1 MILVDFSAIMHQMLF
16 SSISI
21 VKPKK
26 DKETNKLI
34 TSDFIGLM
42 KYKILEE
49 LFNIQTK
56 FSGTYKEIVL
66 CLDNHTAKNWRKNIL
81 GSYKI
86 NRHKERDQSDINFS
100 EVYSEIDELLEQLDK
115 NSPWKVIDVPS
126 AEGDDCILV
135 LARNYAN
142 SEPVLIVSFD
152 KDMIQAQKFGDV
164 KQYNQLTGHYVTAKD
179 KNTNSIDEWLVEHV
193 VLGDSTD
200 DIPRIVDNLDFSEKF
215 KRYLK
220 ENNYNINEFE
230 FAKLTSNE
238 KYNIIKNYNTHIID
252 KNGKSTLKL
261 DIFNKHRF
269 GPSNLKKM
277 IKEYHSLDNW
287 LDSNPLLRLNYEQ
300 NKKLILSEY
309 IPDEIRRSII
319 EKYKASEN
327 KYNNDFRKYLESQ
340 NMGNILTILPTNF
353 SDSEELTVE
362 DLLW

>member
-16 SSISI
+16 SSINLI
-21 VKPKK
+21 RPKK
-26 DKETNKLI
+26 DKETNKFI

-49 LFNIQTK
+49 LFSIQTK
-56 FSGTYKEIVL
+56 FSGTYKDIVL
-66 CLDNHTAKNWRKNIL
+66 CLDNHTAKNWRKDIL

-86 NRHKERDQSDINFS
+86 KRHSERDQSDINFN
-100 EVYSEIDELLEQLDK
+100 EVYLEIDELIEQLDK
-115 NSPWKVIDVPS
+115 NSPYKVIDVPS

-152 KDMIQAQKFGDV
+152 KDMIQAQKFGNV
-164 KQYNQLTGHYVTAKD
+164 KQYNQLTGQYITPKN

-200 DIPRIVDNLDFSEKF
+200 DIPKIVDNLNFSESF
-215 KRYLK
+215 KKYLK

-238 KYNIIKNYNTHIID
+238 KYNLIKNYNVHIVD
-252 KNGKSTLKL
+252 KKGNSTSKL
-261 DIFNKHRF
+261 DIFKRPRF

-277 IKEYHSLDNW
+277 IKEYVSLDNW

-309 IPDEIRRSII
+309 IPDQVRRNII
-319 EKYKASEN
+319 EKYKTAEN
-327 KYNNDFRKYLESQ
+327 KYNNDFRKYLENQ
-340 NMGNILTILPTNF
+340 NMGNILTILPMNF
-353 SDSEELTVE
+353 SDGEELTIE